1 MWVRTNL
8 RYIVLAVS
16 LVMVVAAC
24 GTDSEGGDTSTTGEG
39 ESTTET
45 SAPATSAPA
54 TTSPAGE
61 PAELTFLAGFTGG
74 DRPVYEQLVAE
85 FNDSHP
91 DVQVTLDIQP
101 WDTIAQT
108 LPAAIAAGEGPDLA
122 TPSFQ
127 EGSIFEYALSDAI
140 LPLDEL
146 YGTGD
151 GKIERDAMPPAIFDA
166 FALDGTMYAA
176 PANFATLL
184 LYSNNGLV
192 TPPPDTQDAFRTA
205 SLDATADDVYGVL
218 LAESQTIPMWPILTW
233 ADGGSFVGD
242 DGCSALD
249 SAATIAALE
258 PWAQLVVDSGV
269 SPVGE
274 TGAGTDNLFAA
285 GQGALQMNGP
295 WAAPGYGEAG
305 IDFQLSPVPIGSA
318 GPVTLASSVPIVV
331 NANTEHKD
339 AAFEFLAW
347 WTGKDAQK
355 TLALGSGFPP
365 ARVDL
370 ADDPE
375 IAAHPVVSL
384 FAKEVPNARIFLSGV
399 VPFASIAGDV
409 WEPAIGR
416 FTRGE
421 PVADVLTD
429 AAKDMNEILGCS

>member
-1 MWVRTNL
+1 MRIATH
-8 RYIVLAVS
+8 RRFGVLALS
-16 LVMVVAAC
+16 LVLLIAAC
-24 GTDSEGGDTSTTGEG
+24 SSESGSGETDTTIVSGTTAATSPPDSGGD
-39 ESTTET
+39 
-45 SAPATSAPA
+45 PAQ
-54 TTSPAGE
+54 
-61 PAELTFLAGFTGG
+61 LTFLAGFTGG

-85 FNDSHP
+85 FNALHP
-91 DVQVTLDIQP
+91 NIQVTLDIQP

-108 LPAAIAAGEGPDLA
+108 LPAAIAAGGGPDLA

-127 EGSIFEYALSDAI
+127 EGSIFEYALNGAI
-140 LPLDEL
+140 LPLDEA
-146 YGTGD
+146 YGEGD
-151 GKIERDAMPPAIFDA
+151 GKIEREAMPPAIFDA

-184 LYSNNGLV
+184 MYSNNELV
-192 TPPPDTQDAFRTA
+192 TPPDTQDAFRAA
-205 SLDATADDVYGVL
+205 SLEATADGNYGVL
-218 LAESQTIPMWPILTW
+218 IAESQTIPMWPILTW
-233 ADGGSFVGD
+233 ADGGSFINGE
-242 DGCSALD
+242 GCSALD
-249 SAATIAALE
+249 SAETIAALE
-258 PWAQLVVDSGV
+258 PWAKLVVDSGV

-295 WAAPGYGEAG
+295 WAAPAYGDAG
-305 IDFQLSPVPIGSA
+305 VDFQLNPVPVGSA

-331 NANTEHKD
+331 NANTENED
-339 AAFEFLAW
+339 AAFTFLAW
-347 WTGKDAQK
+347 WTGRDAQK

-399 VPFASIAGDV
+399 VPFAEIAGDV
-409 WEPAIGR
+409 WEPAIAR

-421 PVADVLTD
+421 PVAEVLTD